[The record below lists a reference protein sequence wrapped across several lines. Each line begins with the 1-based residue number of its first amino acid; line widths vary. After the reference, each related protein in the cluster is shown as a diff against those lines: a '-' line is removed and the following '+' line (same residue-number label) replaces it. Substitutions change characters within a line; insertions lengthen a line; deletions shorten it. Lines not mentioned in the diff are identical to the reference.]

1 MEHKMNH
8 LVRITISVILF
19 GMIFYFI
26 PIFLSSFK
34 FIRSIPGNTPMILT
48 EFGYLIFSFIA
59 ILIISKFNLKEYGFK
74 VINVKELAKPLSLV
88 IGWTGALFFLVH
100 FVWKINVDL
109 NYLIYKD
116 KALLQ
121 VFVVLVLL
129 PSVSEE
135 LFIRGLIQSYLYPL
149 IVFKIRIFKVLI
161 SVPVI
166 LSALFFVL
174 LHLWTL
180 YYMDNFYFFLG
191 FFTNILIVGILA
203 AYYREK
209 TGSLILP
216 IAIHF
221 LANFIN
227 ILLPLVIF
235 Q

>member
-1 MEHKMNH
+1 MNN

-19 GMIFYFI
+19 GMIFYFV

-34 FIRSIPGNTPMILT
+34 FIRSIPGNTPLILT
-48 EFGYLIFSFIA
+48 EFGYLFFSFIA

-74 VINVKELAKPLSLV
+74 LIKVKELAKPLSLV
-88 IGWTGALFFLVH
+88 IGWSGALFFIVH

-116 KALLQ
+116 KTFLH

-129 PSVSEE
+129 PSVCEE

-149 IVFKIRIFKVLI
+149 IEFKIRISKILI

-191 FFTNILIVGILA
+191 FFVNILIVGILA
-203 AYYREK
+203 AYFREK